1 MCCKFLVNLHAI
13 SLVSIELKQLS
24 SLSLTAALWGA
35 LCLLASCGEDPDG
48 RSGVREFPSAGDPRL
63 DEYVGVANCVQC
75 HSEQHEK
82 WKGSHHFHAMELP
95 TPETV
100 RGDFNNTTF
109 ERYGVISRFFREG
122 EKYMVETENQNGEME
137 IFQVKHTFGWEP
149 LQQYLVQFPDG
160 RMQVLPTCWD
170 VEGKR
175 WYHIYPDEHIK
186 PSDPLFWTRSMQNW
200 DHMCADC
207 HSTNLR
213 KEFDPKTQKFS
224 TSYSE
229 MTVACE
235 ACHGPGRKHVEM
247 AKANNGW
254 QGMPHYG
261 LADVNS
267 SSKVQVES
275 CAKCHA
281 RRGFV
286 HPGHHVGSKFLDHFL
301 PEVAQPWAPDMSALT
316 YHVDGQIDDEVY
328 VFGSFI
334 QSKMFHKGVKCAD
347 CHDPHTAR
355 TYVKGNQLCM
365 RCHSPKPDNLTLY
378 DSPAHHFHPMGTKGA
393 QCVECHMPEKT
404 YMVVDPRRDHSI
416 RIPRPDLSVKYGTP
430 NACNRCHEDKDAS
443 WAAAKVE
450 EFKGPNRP
458 REVRHPEA
466 FHAFRNNKP
475 GAEKLLLD
483 TVRDLESPAFTR
495 SGALLA
501 LRRFLGPASF
511 AEARVRA
518 SDPDPV
524 VRVAAVNTLEN
535 LPDHELKQTL
545 VPILKDPI
553 ISVRTEAARVLSRLP
568 SRAFTP
574 VEKNLF
580 DVAFRELKARF
591 LSNLDRPEAN
601 LSLGNLAEN
610 QGNPREAER
619 YYKAAL
625 EREETFVPARMNL
638 ATLLNRRG
646 RNREAEKL
654 LRQVTRLQPD
664 WGQGHYSLGLLIA
677 EDRNRLDEAAKR
689 LSRAASIMPENPRIH
704 FNLGVAYWQLEQRE
718 KAAISIKAAYKLEPA
733 SPEFPQALA
742 QLYSQENRWKDALP
756 YAEKVVQLM
765 PENSQAKAFLA
776 QVRARSIQR

>member
-1 MCCKFLVNLHAI
+1 MMLIPVTSVRNRFAFM
-13 SLVSIELKQLS
+13 
-24 SLSLTAALWGA
+24 TLWVVLLGA
-35 LCLLASCGEDPDG
+35 LLLLPSCGDNS
-48 RSGVREFPSAGDPRL
+48 RSNSTSRSSNSIGDPRL
-63 DEYVGVANCVQC
+63 DEYVGVASCVQC
-75 HSEQHEK
+75 HAEQHEK

-109 ERYGVISRFFREG
+109 ERYGVVSRFFREG
-122 EKYMVETENQNGEME
+122 DKYMVETENERGEME
-137 IFQVKHTFGWEP
+137 VFQVKHTFGWEP

-170 VEGKR
+170 IEGKR

-186 PSDPLFWTRSMQNW
+186 PKDPLFWTRSMQNW

-213 KEFDPKTQKFS
+213 KGYDPKTRKFS

-235 ACHGPGRKHVEM
+235 ACHGPGRKHVEL
-247 AKANNGW
+247 AKADDGW

-301 PEVAQPWAPDMSALT
+301 PEVAQPWAPDMSAPT

-416 RIPRPDLSVKYGTP
+416 RIPRPDLSVKFGTP
-430 NACNRCHEDKDAS
+430 NACNRCHDDKDAA
-443 WAAAKVE
+443 WAAGKVE

-466 FHAFRNNKP
+466 FHAFRNRKP
-475 GAEKLLLD
+475 EAEKLLLD
-483 TVRDLESPAFTR
+483 TVRDLESPSFTR

-511 AEARVRA
+511 AEARTRA

-524 VRVAAVNTLEN
+524 IRVAAVNTLEN
-535 LPDHELKQTL
+535 LPDNELKQTL
-545 VPILKDPI
+545 GPILNDPI
-553 ISVRTEAARVLSRLP
+553 LSVRTEAARVLSRLP
-568 SRAFTP
+568 SRIFTP
-574 VEKNLF
+574 EEKKQF
-580 DVAFRELKARF
+580 DIAFRELKARF

-610 QGNPREAER
+610 QGNPRDAER
-619 YYKAAL
+619 YYKAAI
-625 EREETFVPARMNL
+625 EREETFIPARMNL

-654 LRQVTRLQPD
+654 LRQVVRLQPD
-664 WGQGHYSLGLLIA
+664 WGQGHYSLGLLLA
-677 EDRNRLDEAAKR
+677 EDRNRLDEAAQR

-704 FNLGVAYWQLEQRE
+704 FNLGVAYWQLEQRV
-718 KAAISIKAAYKLEPA
+718 KAASAIKIAYKLEPA
-733 SPEFPQALA
+733 NPEFSQALA
-742 QLYSQENRWKDALP
+742 QLYGQENRWKDALP
-756 YAEKVVQLM
+756 YAEKVVELM
-765 PENSQAKAFLA
+765 PGNSQAKAFLA
-776 QVRARSIQR
+776 QVRARSVQR